1 LQRPQ
6 QLQQELQQQLHQQQL
21 QQQLHHH
28 QQQQQPQRL
37 DMADEWDAL
46 QRKYAGL
53 AESSA
58 GTDGCGMMVQPQYD
72 DGRQQPSAEGLY
84 HYHQY
89 RLTPTQRATPERVE
103 MEAHLPMASPLPLSA
118 AQDYTSAHRYV
129 PCVSPVEWQDS
140 QALLTRNCCV
150 DLHCI
155 VVMHIVTAAVACK
168 ATSVQAGLAALVVDT
183 MCHISFML
191 AAVC

>member
-6 QLQQELQQQLHQQQL
+6 QLQQELQQQLQQQLRQQLHQQQP
-21 QQQLHHH
+21 H
-28 QQQQQPQRL
+28 RL

-46 QRKYAGL
+46 QRKYAAL
-53 AESSA
+53 AQSSA
-58 GTDGCGMMVQPQYD
+58 QTDGCGMMVQPQYD
-72 DGRQQPSAEGLY
+72 DGRQHPHAEGLY

-89 RLTPTQRATPERVE
+89 RLTPTQRATPERIE
-103 MEAHLPMASPLPLSA
+103 MQAHLPMAPPLPLSA
-118 AQDYTSAHRYV
+118 AQDYTSALRYV
-129 PCVSPVEWQDS
+129 PCVSPAEGLDS

-168 ATSVQAGLAALVVDT
+168 ATAAQAGLAALVADT
-183 MCHISFML
+183 MCHISFAL